1 MSHDI
6 FVSYRREGGLDFAG
20 RLVDH
25 LKNKGFNPFM
35 DLEAM
40 KSGRFDSQLYKK
52 VDECEHFILVLSPGS
67 LKRCKNEDDWV
78 RKEVEYALKARKHII
93 TIQMPGFS
101 FPKNLPDKM
110 ELIRYVQAVLPSP
123 DIFEHTVDRVVD
135 YLKDQ
140 GWSTKDYDS
149 VVSQSNDYIKRKNII
164 KAIVGV
170 SAVLLVSLIVFLL
183 TRYFI
188 KNDTLD
194 LQLIVK
200 DENGEWSGIENISA
214 TVGDEVEY
222 RILISNIP
230 DDCSPVLFL
239 EVDKSLQIQPESVI
253 ISGVGSEAG
262 SSISNAD
269 LNEGI
274 NLRDYSYADNVYI
287 DFMVRVKNYDL
298 SILEN
303 SLYTKIR
310 LVTDDK
316 TINDYGIIQVSYLKG
331 VFNND
336 DLVTGWGD
344 STGGRNV
351 YTTSQV
357 NDDYILGDTIAFNSI
372 TDWEPIGDER
382 NYVAARKDTGIN
394 EGADNIWHGNEIN
407 VTEEGTYLVR
417 MYVHN
422 NNPNGEDAIAENV
435 HAFISLPLKTGKTLG
450 VYGYIE
456 SSNSYPDRY
465 WDGVTFKSNKEFYL
479 DYVEGSATMENNGI
493 GANGGCPLRDSIIT
507 SEGVLLGYEKLN
519 GLMPGGALYAAY
531 ISVKVKVVFVE
542 ENSLFT
548 VESKIRHA
556 GDKEWADEELS
567 VEIGDEVEYQIHYKN
582 SANTERSDVMV
593 RFVPPSSVTY
603 IEGSTVLYNSNHQ
616 DGLSLDESS
625 SSINTGV
632 NIGSY
637 SVGGDAYIRGRY
649 KVSGSEKLV
658 SGRNILRFWGQ
669 VDDGTITLQDSSD
682 LELNME

>member
-52 VDECEHFILVLSPGS
+52 IDECEHFILVLSPGS

-101 FPKNLPDKM
+101 FPRNLPDKM

-170 SAVLLVSLIVFLL
+170 SAVILVSLIVFLL

-194 LQLIVK
+194 LQLMVK

-222 RILISNIP
+222 RVLISNIP
-230 DDCSPVLFL
+230 DDRSPVLFL

-262 SSISNAD
+262 SLISNAD

-316 TINDYGIIQVSYLKG
+316 TINDYGIIQVSYLDG

-394 EGADNIWHGNEIN
+394 EGADNIWQNEIN

-422 NNPNGEDAIAENV
+422 DNPNGEDAIAENV
-435 HAFISLPLKTGKTLG
+435 HAFISLPLKTGKALG

-493 GANGGCPLRDSIIT
+493 GTNGGCPLRDSIIT

-519 GLMPGGALYAAY
+519 GLIPGGARYAAY

-542 ENSLFT
+542 ENSPFT
-548 VESKIRHA
+548 VESKIRHV

-669 VDDGTITLQDSSD
+669 VDDGTITLEDSSD

>member
-52 VDECEHFILVLSPGS
+52 IDECEHFILVLSPGS

-101 FPKNLPDKM
+101 FPRNLPDKM

-170 SAVLLVSLIVFLL
+170 SAVILVSLIVFLL

-194 LQLIVK
+194 LQLMVK

-222 RILISNIP
+222 RVLISNIP
-230 DDCSPVLFL
+230 DDRSPVLFL

-262 SSISNAD
+262 SLISNAD

-316 TINDYGIIQVSYLKG
+316 TINDYGIIQVSYLDG

-394 EGADNIWHGNEIN
+394 E
-407 VTEEGTYLVR
+407 
-417 MYVHN
+417 
-422 NNPNGEDAIAENV
+422 
-435 HAFISLPLKTGKTLG
+435 
-450 VYGYIE
+450 
-456 SSNSYPDRY
+456 
-465 WDGVTFKSNKEFYL
+465 
-479 DYVEGSATMENNGI
+479 
-493 GANGGCPLRDSIIT
+493 
-507 SEGVLLGYEKLN
+507 
-519 GLMPGGALYAAY
+519 
-531 ISVKVKVVFVE
+531 
-542 ENSLFT
+542 
-548 VESKIRHA
+548 
-556 GDKEWADEELS
+556 
-567 VEIGDEVEYQIHYKN
+567 EIGRAHV
-582 SANTERSDVMV
+582 
-593 RFVPPSSVTY
+593 
-603 IEGSTVLYNSNHQ
+603 
-616 DGLSLDESS
+616 
-625 SSINTGV
+625 
-632 NIGSY
+632 
-637 SVGGDAYIRGRY
+637 
-649 KVSGSEKLV
+649 
-658 SGRNILRFWGQ
+658 
-669 VDDGTITLQDSSD
+669 
-682 LELNME
+682 